1 MDNKEEKAILT
12 SLAKRVKEL
21 RNQKGVTQ
29 EQAYNDTGI
38 HFGRIEQ
45 GKRDASF
52 ITLNKICSYFEV
64 SLHEFFKRG
73 F

>member
-1 MDNKEEKAILT
+1 MKIIIIL
-12 SLAKRVKEL
+12 LIKKVKEL
-21 RNQKGVTQ
+21 RSQRGGAQ

-45 GKRDASF
+45 GRRDASF
-52 ITLNKICSYFEV
+52 ITLNKICSYFEI
-64 SLHEFFKRG
+64 SLHDFFKKG